1 MSDETFSGNVLAR
14 NTLHSLSDACGR
26 SVSLMKDFHE
36 QSCLRLYN
44 LINAFLKNELVKV
57 QEARVHFDSM
67 SNSMDEALSRNA
79 ASTRARPSDAADG
92 RNALTAVCPPFAIP

>member
-1 MSDETFSGNVLAR
+1 MGLY
-14 NTLHSLSDACGR
+14 SL
-26 SVSLMKDFHE
+26 V
-36 QSCLRLYN
+36 
-44 LINAFLKNELVKV
+44 NAFLKTELVKV

-92 RNALTAVCPPFAIP
+92 RNALTAVGACFAHTTMDYVAQINIAHAQKDHLIVEAVRVQSRFHEN